1 MLPETSLRDDA
12 SSQIGNVGPNND
24 AVPESSAMDSQLKER
39 WPFQSDNSKLR
50 SDEQSLPL
58 SPDSLSSSSV
68 ITAD

>member
-39 WPFQSDNSKLR
+39 
-50 SDEQSLPL
+50 
-58 SPDSLSSSSV
+58 
-68 ITAD
+68 